1 MKVMMKAALALLFL
15 FVVFAQLSFAQSIAS
30 PERVDEASARRSV
43 NGFGV
48 HLFLVEK
55 PKEFIEMWEKSE
67 TPRIETISVVK
78 PKQQFGAFLLFAGC
92 LPDNHGQCDCEVDF
106 DVYQPDG
113 HLFIERKGL
122 ELWKQTV
129 PPVKSF
135 QLSVANLFLRMGTH
149 NPPGQYIVKATV
161 HDKHADVQ
169 FEVRTSFRLAA
180 SQN

>member
-1 MKVMMKAALALLFL
+1 MMKVALALLFL
-15 FVVFAQLSFAQSIAS
+15 FVVFAQPSFGQSVVS
-30 PERVDEASARRSV
+30 GERADESSARRSV
-43 NGFGV
+43 NGFGA

-55 PKEFIEMWEKSE
+55 PKEFIETWEKTE

-78 PKQQFGAFLLFAGC
+78 PRQQFGAFILFTGC

-135 QLSVANLFLRMGTH
+135 QLSVANLFLRMGIR
-149 NPPGQYIVKATV
+149 NPAGQYIVKAKV
-161 HDKHADVQ
+161 HDKHADVE
-169 FEVRTSFRLAA
+169 FEVRTSFRLEAG
-180 SQN
+180 QN